1 MRFSNLISLV
11 IGAIE
16 TSCLVWAC
24 YGFPNLQY
32 AFEKE
37 KVFMAEK
44 CTAEE
49 IACTVHIF
57 FSILIEYNYRK

>member
-1 MRFSNLISLV
+1 MKFSNFISLSF
-11 IGAIE
+11 GLIE

-24 YGFPNLQY
+24 YGFPNIQF

-44 CTAEE
+44 CSTKE
-49 IACTVHIF
+49 IACTVENFHL
-57 FSILIEYNYRK
+57 LIKI